1 MPGKKYLT
9 EEKFEEWKSNDFQHV
24 SETCFRISK
33 KVARMEGVVW
43 ILVPLTIAI
52 LAMIVHILKNGI

>member
-1 MPGKKYLT
+1 MRKYLT

-24 SETCFRISK
+24 SKACSSMAK
-33 KVARMEGVVW
+33 KMARMEGVVW
-43 ILVPLTIAI
+43 VLVPLLIAI